1 MKVDRDEDLLDE
13 QILNLLVEE
22 QAPWAI
28 AEVQRVVGSSS
39 DAADGLARL
48 RHGGLIH
55 QCGEFVFA
63 SRPAREAA
71 RIWGPFPP
79 PADEADTTAREKGPR
94 P

>member
-1 MKVDRDEDLLDE
+1 VNLEQDETQLDE

-22 QAPWAI
+22 RTPWAV
-28 AEVQRVVGSSS
+28 AEVERAVGDER

-63 SRPAREAA
+63 SRPAIEAA
-71 RIWGPFPP
+71 RIWGPFAP
-79 PADEADTTAREKGPR
+79 PAHKGTEA
-94 P
+94 